1 MKQAYVNG
9 EPISKEA
16 VQFELDRLVKFYSEH
31 GMRPDEIKA
40 NLPKLVEKAQEQAI
54 GAKLLLA
61 RALQL
66 DKPVDEKAVDAKI
79 AEIVAQVGG
88 RDNFVR
94 VLAQQKMSE
103 DDLRREIVKG
113 CRVDALV
120 QQACSGV
127 AEPTE
132 QEIADY
138 YAAHKDDFVSQPQ
151 VLAQHILVKTE
162 GLDEADKV
170 EALDKIKAIRERIV
184 SGGADFAEEAKKN
197 ADCPSGQEG
206 GSLGWFGRGM
216 MVPEF
221 DKVAFEMKKGEVSG
235 VGSTQFGYHIIY
247 KADQKGGGKQ
257 TLVDVHDQIKDLL
270 RHEAR
275 GRAMDAF
282 VAELRAAAKIEFREC
297 CGQHKHGD
305 GCGCTCG
312 HHHH

>member
-9 EPISKEA
+9 EPISREA
-16 VQFELDRLVKFYSEH
+16 VQFELDRLVKFYSSH
-31 GMRPDEIKA
+31 GMPQEEIKK
-40 NLPKLVEKAQEQAI
+40 NLEKLVERAQEQAI

-61 RALQL
+61 RAEQL
-66 DKPVDEKAVDAKI
+66 DKPVDEKAVDAKV

-94 VLAQQKMSE
+94 ALAQQGVSE
-103 DDLRREIVKG
+103 DDLRKDIVKG

-120 QQACSGV
+120 QQACAGV

-132 QEIADY
+132 QDVADHF
-138 YAAHKDDFVSQPQ
+138 AAHKDDFTTSPQ

-162 GLDEADKV
+162 GMDAADKAQ
-170 EALDKIKAIRERIV
+170 ALEKIKEIRARILRA
-184 SGGADFAEEAKKN
+184 GDPGEIGQAFCLEAKEHS
-197 ADCPSGQEG
+197 DCPSGAQG

-221 DKVAFEMKKGEVSG
+221 DAASFSMKCGEISDVIE
-235 VGSTQFGYHIIY
+235 TQFGYHIILKTDE
-247 KADQKGGGKQ
+247 KAGGPQ
-257 TLVDVHDQIKDLL
+257 TLVDVADQIRDLL

-282 VAELRAAAKIEFREC
+282 VAELREKANIEY
-297 CGQHKHGD
+297 K
-305 GCGCTCG
+305 
-312 HHHH
+312 

>member
-9 EPISKEA
+9 EPISREA
-16 VQFELDRLVKFYSEH
+16 VQFELDRLVKFYSSH
-31 GMRPDEIKA
+31 GTPQEEIKK
-40 NLPKLVEKAQEQAI
+40 NLEKLVEKAQEQAI

-61 RALQL
+61 RAEQL

-94 VLAQQKMSE
+94 ALAQQGVSE
-103 DDLRREIVKG
+103 DDLRKDIVKG

-120 QQACSGV
+120 QQACAGV

-132 QEIADY
+132 QDVADY
-138 YAAHKDDFVSQPQ
+138 FAAHKDDFTTSPQ

-162 GLDEADKV
+162 GMDAADKAQ
-170 EALDKIKAIRERIV
+170 ALEKIQEIRARILRA
-184 SGGADFAEEAKKN
+184 GDPGEIGQAFCLEAKEHS
-197 ADCPSGQEG
+197 DCPSGAQG

-221 DKVAFEMKKGEVSG
+221 DQASFSMKCGEISDVIE
-235 VGSTQFGYHIIY
+235 TQFGYHIILKTDE
-247 KADQKGGGKQ
+247 KAGGPQ
-257 TLVDVHDQIKDLL
+257 TLVDVADQIRDLL

-275 GRAMDAF
+275 GRVLDAF
-282 VAELRAAAKIEFREC
+282 VAELREKANIEY
-297 CGQHKHGD
+297 K
-305 GCGCTCG
+305 
-312 HHHH
+312 